1 MVEAQQLVL
10 AAWALAA
17 VTLLGIG
24 LLERRVFGSPVH
36 EARDLWSVFWTGW
49 ALLLGLLQVWH
60 LFLPVDDRARVAFV
74 GLGGAGC
81 VAGAMPL
88 WRALRTKPGSSC
100 RGVPSLLLGFVAV
113 AVVAYWLSLLSLGG
127 PRFGDTGMYL
137 VPTVHWYES
146 YAAVPGLANL
156 FVPLGHNLSYFL
168 YAALLDGGP
177 LAHRFYHV
185 VNSVLVMALLAR
197 GLMAC
202 ARLLRRGSS
211 GVAGDLFH
219 ALALVPTVDLAAG
232 LFLTSPSPDTAVY
245 LFGLVLSGELVEFLA
260 STEPSRA
267 GLLRLALLSAVG
279 MTLKLSIAGLSLAT
293 GALALGWWLW
303 RRRPSPGE
311 AMRTTTL
318 AVVVAS
324 FPLVTWMLRNVI
336 SSGYPLYPASMLPL
350 PVDWIA
356 RVDATAWIQK
366 PMAMAPLSTIFT
378 DTAWWKTRLDSLGW
392 MGADVLRPL
401 TMMAVGF
408 ALFVVFRGGA
418 WIAVLETRLS
428 RNGGPDS
435 QIGKTRVPPPPAVLL
450 LAPLVAFWFCFVNTP
465 MPRYQGATL
474 WIFGIDL
481 FVLALATSVDAGG
494 RLLRATAVVLVLAA
508 AAQPFVLGAERWP
521 GHKDFEP
528 VSGPR
533 VHTELLASGMEVNVP
548 ENQVCWYAPL
558 PCTPEPHPGLRLRE
572 PGNLGAGFA
581 IDLILPA
588 AADPSTD

>member
-1 MVEAQQLVL
+1 LVEAQQLVL
-10 AAWALAA
+10 ATWAVVA

-24 LLERRVFGSPVH
+24 LLDRRVFGPPVH

-74 GLGGAGC
+74 ALGGVGC
-81 VAGAMPL
+81 LVGALPL
-88 WRALRTKPGSSC
+88 WRALRAQSRNLRVGLPGLTA
-100 RGVPSLLLGFVAV
+100 GLVAV
-113 AVVAYWLSLLSLGG
+113 AAAAYWLSVLSMGG

-177 LAHRFYHV
+177 LARKFYHV

-202 ARLLRRGSS
+202 ARLLRRNSPH
-211 GVAGDLFH
+211 VAGDLFH
-219 ALALVPTVDLAAG
+219 ALALVPTVDLAVG

-245 LFGLVLSGELVEFLA
+245 LFGLVLAGELVEYL
-260 STEPSRA
+260 SSPEPSRA
-267 GLLRLALLSAVG
+267 GLVRLALLSAVG

-293 GALALGWWLW
+293 GALAMGWWLW

-311 AMRTTTL
+311 AVGTAML
-318 AVVVAS
+318 AVLVAS

-336 SSGYPLYPASMLPL
+336 SSGYPLYPASMLPF

-366 PMAMAPLSTIFT
+366 PMAMAPLLTIFT
-378 DTAWWKTRLDSLGW
+378 DTAWWKTRLVSLGW
-392 MGADVLRPL
+392 TEADVMRPL
-401 TMMAVGF
+401 AMMAVGF
-408 ALFVVFRGGA
+408 ALLVVVRGGA
-418 WIAVLETRLS
+418 WVANFGSRLS
-428 RNGGPDS
+428 HRGESGS
-435 QIGKTRVPPPPAVLL
+435 QIGQARAQALPAVVL
-450 LAPLVAFWFCFVNTP
+450 LAPVVAFWFCFVNTP

-481 FVLALATSVDAGG
+481 VVLALATSLDAGG
-494 RLLRATAVVLVLAA
+494 RLLRATVVSLVLAA
-508 AAQPFVLGAERWP
+508 AALPVALSAERWP
-521 GHKDFEP
+521 AHKDFE
-528 VSGPR
+528 VASGPR
-533 VHTELLASGMEVNVP
+533 IHTELLASGMRVNVP

-558 PCTPEPHPGLRLRE
+558 PCTPEPHPGLRMRK

-581 IDLILPA
+581 IDLIPPA
-588 AADPSTD
+588 ASEPPL